1 MRWLLAFLLIAL
13 PASAA
18 GPVRTLDSREL
29 TPARI
34 DAQVQALMREASV
47 PGLGLALIR
56 DGRIVFQNCYGLR
69 NVEQKL
75 PLEPDTIMYG
85 ASLTKATFA
94 TFVMQLVDEGKLD
107 LDRPIAAILPKPLP
121 DYPAYAD
128 LKSDER
134 WKKLTLRMLL
144 DHTSG
149 FANFRGFD
157 GGKLIFHRDP
167 GARYAY
173 SGEGLRLAQFV
184 IEQGLGLDVGAEMNR
199 RIFAPL
205 GMTRT
210 SLTWRDDF
218 AANLSD
224 GYGEDGKRI
233 AHDKREHVSAA
244 GSMDTT
250 LADFSKF
257 VAAVAR
263 GDLLKPAQRAE
274 MVRRQVTIDSPQQF
288 PTMLEERTARWA
300 PIRLG
305 YGIGWGVFETPYGHA
320 FFKEGHDDGTANY
333 ALCLD
338 RQRDCILILSN
349 SVRAE
354 RIITTLVNRLLG
366 KVELPAAWEGY
377 APAKP

>member
-18 GPVRTLDSREL
+18 EPVRTLDGRTL
-29 TPARI
+29 TSAQI
-34 DAQVQALMREASV
+34 DAQVQSLMREESV

-56 DGRIVFQNCYGLR
+56 DGHVAFQNSYGLR

-75 PLEPDTIMYG
+75 PLEPDTVMYG
-85 ASLTKATFA
+85 ASLTKAAFA
-94 TFVMQLVDEGKLD
+94 TFVMQLVGEGKLD

-128 LKSDER
+128 LKNDER

-149 FANFRGFD
+149 FSNFRAFD
-157 GGKLIFHRDP
+157 GGKLVFRRDP
-167 GARYAY
+167 GARYGY
-173 SGEGLRLAQFV
+173 SGEGIRLAQFV
-184 IEQGLGLDVGAEMNR
+184 IEQGLGLDMAAEMNR
-199 RIFAPL
+199 RIFAAL

-224 GYGEDGKRI
+224 SYAEDGRHI
-233 AHDKREHVSAA
+233 PHDRREHVSAA

-250 LADFSKF
+250 LADYSKF
-257 VAAVAR
+257 LAAVSR
-263 GDLLKPAQRAE
+263 GDGLTPAARAE

-288 PTMLEERTARWA
+288 PTMIAEHTDRWA
-300 PIRLG
+300 AIQLG
-305 YGIGWGVFETPYGHA
+305 YGLGWGVFETPYGHA

-338 RQRDCILILSN
+338 AQRDCILILSN

-354 RIITTLVNRLLG
+354 RIIATLVNRLLG
-366 KVELPAAWEGY
+366 KVDLPAAWEGY

>member
-18 GPVRTLDSREL
+18 GPVRTLDGRDL
-29 TPARI
+29 TPSQI
-34 DAQVQALMREASV
+34 NAQVQALMREESV
-47 PGLGLALIR
+47 TGLGLALIR
-56 DGRIVFQNCYGLR
+56 NGRVVFQNSYGLR

-94 TFVMQLVDEGKLD
+94 TFVMQLVGEGKLD
-107 LDRPIAAILPKPLP
+107 LDRPIAALLPKPLP

-128 LKSDER
+128 LKTDDR
-134 WKKLTLRMLL
+134 WRKLTMRILL

-157 GGKLIFHRDP
+157 GGKLQLHHDP
-167 GARYAY
+167 GTRYGY

-184 IEQGLGLDVGAEMNR
+184 IEQGLGLDVGAEVNR
-199 RIFAPL
+199 RIFTLL

-210 SLTWRDDF
+210 SLTWRADF

-224 GYGEDGKRI
+224 SYAEDGKHI
-233 AHDKREHVSAA
+233 PHDRRERVSAA

-250 LADFSKF
+250 LADYSKF
-257 VAAVAR
+257 LAAVSR
-263 GDLLKPAQRAE
+263 GDGLTQAARSE

-288 PTMLEERTARWA
+288 PTLIAERTDRWA
-300 PIRLG
+300 GIQLG
-305 YGIGWGVFETPYGHA
+305 YGLGWGVFETPFGHA

-338 RQRDCILILSN
+338 KQRDCILLLSN

-354 RIITTLVNRLLG
+354 RIFTTLVNQLLG
-366 KVELPAAWEGY
+366 PVNLPAAWEGY
-377 APAKP
+377 PPAKL

>member
-18 GPVRTLDSREL
+18 ETIRTLDGRAL
-29 TPARI
+29 TPAQI
-34 DAQVQALMREASV
+34 DAQVQALMREESV

-56 DGRIVFQNCYGLR
+56 GGHVVFQNGYGLR

-94 TFVMQLVDEGKLD
+94 TFVMQLVGEGKLD

-128 LKSDER
+128 LKNNDR
-134 WKKLTLRMLL
+134 WKKLTLRILL

-157 GGKLIFHRDP
+157 GGKLQFHRNP

-184 IEQGLGLDVGAEMNR
+184 IEQGLGLDVAGEMNR
-199 RIFAPL
+199 RVFVPL

-224 GYGEDGKRI
+224 SYAEDGKHI
-233 AHDKREHVSAA
+233 AHDRREHVSAA

-250 LADFSKF
+250 LADFSKLL
-257 VAAVAR
+257 AAGRAR
-263 GDLLKPAQRAE
+263 CPCSA
-274 MVRRQVTIDSPQQF
+274 
-288 PTMLEERTARWA
+288 
-300 PIRLG
+300 
-305 YGIGWGVFETPYGHA
+305 
-320 FFKEGHDDGTANY
+320 Y
-333 ALCLD
+333 ALMASSISASRSGCWT
-338 RQRDCILILSN
+338 CS
-349 SVRAE
+349 
-354 RIITTLVNRLLG
+354 G
-366 KVELPAAWEGY
+366 
-377 APAKP
+377 